1 MIAFIYRMQ
10 KSGALQH
17 VPGGDQG
24 QKSNDRMCA
33 LMAILIAMTPGV
45 KVDDMVLNIVKEKY
59 GERISQL
66 ESGNFNSTREL
77 YVIHN
82 LTPRARVT
90 PSELLSHGSVVE
102 LALVPTLFI
111 LNQLVLSC

>member
-77 YVIHN
+77 YVTH
-82 LTPRARVT
+82 TPRHATPCHVLPGTPQTGRAR
-90 PSELLSHGSVVE
+90 
-102 LALVPTLFI
+102 LAV
-111 LNQLVLSC
+111 SKR